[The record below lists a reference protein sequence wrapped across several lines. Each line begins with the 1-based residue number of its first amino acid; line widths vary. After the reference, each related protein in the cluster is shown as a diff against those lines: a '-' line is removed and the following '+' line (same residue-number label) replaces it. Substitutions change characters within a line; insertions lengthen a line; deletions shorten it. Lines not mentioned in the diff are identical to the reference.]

1 MQPEETR
8 GDLRRENNLQ
18 FPCDSSV
25 SSSKIRSLTIYIHC
39 KGDVD
44 RKTSRAHYIRCYH
57 HCTPHPSLRAPHRY
71 APRNVLAMLQ
81 TRVCNIARGTTAIPR
96 RVICLGR
103 RSEVSTRRA
112 LEPKSHY

>member
-39 KGDVD
+39 EGDVD
-44 RKTSRAHYIRCYH
+44 RKHHEPITFVATTTVHRIPLYVHHTAMRRATCSP
-57 HCTPHPSLRAPHRY
+57 CCK
-71 APRNVLAMLQ
+71 
-81 TRVCNIARGTTAIPR
+81 RVCAISRG
-96 RVICLGR
+96 GR
-103 RSEVSTRRA
+103 QQYLAASSV
-112 LEPKSHY
+112 